1 MTAVQ
6 LRRSHQLCN
15 DSGMFTGARAC
26 MIVTLLAMPRWLWA
40 LIIILIILVFIVPD
54 PEGAGEF
61 LGEAIDALI
70 AFFKAIADSVTL

>member
-1 MTAVQ
+1 
-6 LRRSHQLCN
+6 
-15 DSGMFTGARAC
+15 

-54 PEGAGEF
+54 PVGAGEF